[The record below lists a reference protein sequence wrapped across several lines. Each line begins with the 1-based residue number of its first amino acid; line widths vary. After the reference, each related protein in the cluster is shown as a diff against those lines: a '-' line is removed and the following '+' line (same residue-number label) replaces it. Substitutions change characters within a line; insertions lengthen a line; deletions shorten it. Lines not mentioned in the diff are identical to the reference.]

1 MVYHIFLKPPQEKYW
16 ASSIIHGYGLI
27 KLNPC
32 LVSQPSGY
40 EGDFGQKY
48 MNRPAVFPAQASVLL
63 PVDKGSIDSI
73 LENQERE
80 LKKAKEGD
88 ENGC

>member
-1 MVYHIFLKPPQEKYW
+1 
-16 ASSIIHGYGLI
+16 
-27 KLNPC
+27 
-32 LVSQPSGY
+32 
-40 EGDFGQKY
+40 
-48 MNRPAVFPAQASVLL
+48 L